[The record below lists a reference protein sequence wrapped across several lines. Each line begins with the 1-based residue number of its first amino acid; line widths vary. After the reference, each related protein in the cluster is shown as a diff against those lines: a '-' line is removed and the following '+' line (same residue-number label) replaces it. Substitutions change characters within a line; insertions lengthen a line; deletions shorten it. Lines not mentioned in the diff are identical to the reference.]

1 MVNKQSV
8 SLLDSKLRELKS
20 HLPQVLLKTNMKV
33 LITNILSSTQVG
45 VHILDRWLRMVKC

>member
-20 HLPQVLLKTNMKV
+20 HLPQVLLETNMKV